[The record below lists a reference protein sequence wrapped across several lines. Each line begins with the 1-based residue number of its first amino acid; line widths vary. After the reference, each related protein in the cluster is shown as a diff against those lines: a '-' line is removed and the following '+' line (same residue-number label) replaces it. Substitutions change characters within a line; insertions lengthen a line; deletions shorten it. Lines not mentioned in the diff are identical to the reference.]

1 MGKNK
6 TRKEKKAAQDELT
19 SMEELNAT
27 MLTHARQ
34 IARKIG
40 ASAVLVYVDVIKSRE
55 QLSTLLKERRCIL
68 AARYQEVI
76 DDLSEM
82 EGVED
87 RIIKVPYINLTR
99 QSQVK
104 VAAMLA
110 LSQDLIKQGDRI
122 VCLCGSPNYEIFD
135 SLTVMDIGREFEIF
149 SSKDLDITSKM
160 DKPHV
165 FDRLLTLT
173 LELAEEGKEGK
184 PLGTIF
190 ILGDD
195 KKVMELSS
203 QMVINPFSGVPEAE
217 RNIMDSGLKET
228 LREFASIDGA
238 FVIRD
243 DGVILAAGRHLKAST
258 EDEELPQGLGAR
270 HRAAAG
276 ITALTDAIAIV
287 ISESTG
293 GVRIFNQGKMFME
306 IEKAGKE

>member
-1 MGKNK
+1 MGKNVTK
-6 TRKEKKAAQDELT
+6 NEKKAAQDELT
-19 SMEELNAT
+19 SMEALNAT

-55 QLSTLLKERRCIL
+55 QLSTLMKERRCIL
-68 AARYQEVI
+68 AARYKEVI
-76 DDLSEM
+76 DGLTEM

-87 RIIKVPYINLTR
+87 RIIRVPHINLTR

-110 LSQDLIKQGDRI
+110 LSQGLIKQGDRI
-122 VCLCGSPNYEIFD
+122 VCLCGSPKYEIFD

-149 SSKDLDITSKM
+149 SSKDLDITNKM

-228 LREFASIDGA
+228 VREFASIDGA

-258 EDEELPQGLGAR
+258 EDDELPQGLGAR

-306 IEKAGKE
+306 IEKAGKD